1 MRMKAYQKKVVL
13 ALRYMGEEAYE
24 EWNVAKHSQDDLTR
38 ARYCPRLD
46 VAVGPFNI
54 DREVDH
60 NIQRINSAYN
70 KHKGFLGDLESKA
83 AYCGKGFGTNA
94 NPRCFMAIEI
104 ENKNTRKHRLG
115 SILNASALGKVGIVV
130 GWDEKVT
137 ESLVKIQDY
146 MDFLWKHHKMA
157 GHFQNAMIIER
168 SVFLEDLRWLL
179 KGGT

>member
-1 MRMKAYQKKVVL
+1 MKAYQKKVVL

-137 ESLVKIQDY
+137 ESLVKYRITWTSFGNTIQ
-146 MDFLWKHHKMA
+146 MA

-168 SVFLEDLRWLL
+168 SVFLEDLRRLL